1 MTGRSR
7 WAQLGPMGPELSLA
21 QTVDDLS
28 ARGWDAEFAAV
39 EGGLLTCG
47 LCGDTLSPTEV
58 HIDSVYRFEGQSD
71 PDDQA
76 AVFALT
82 CHCGCR
88 GIYVIAYGPS
98 MSGADADVVSHL
110 SRRTASEPEI

>member
-1 MTGRSR
+1 M
-7 WAQLGPMGPELSLA
+7 
-21 QTVDDLS
+21 
-28 ARGWDAEFAAV
+28 
-39 EGGLLTCG
+39 
-47 LCGDTLSPTEV
+47 
-58 HIDSVYRFEGQSD
+58 YRFEGQSD

-110 SRRTASEPEI
+110 SRRTPSEPEI